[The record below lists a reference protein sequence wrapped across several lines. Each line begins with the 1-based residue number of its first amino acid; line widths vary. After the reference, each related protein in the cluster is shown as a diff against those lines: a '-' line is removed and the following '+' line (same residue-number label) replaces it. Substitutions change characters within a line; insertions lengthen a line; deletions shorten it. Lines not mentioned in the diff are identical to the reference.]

1 MGNGEY
7 HQRRIVNDECSR
19 QLLQFINEA
28 LGTGFDYGYIYGD
41 ANGDEIIN
49 IFDVIY
55 LISYFYLGGLTPGP
69 HE

>member
-1 MGNGEY
+1 
-7 HQRRIVNDECSR
+7 
-19 QLLQFINEA
+19 LQFINEA